1 MQIVSVMNQRVK
13 ISPAGIDAE
22 AFPKKPRRTANA
34 LCGGVISVI
43 QLILR

>member
-22 AFPKKPRRTANA
+22 AFPKK
-34 LCGGVISVI
+34 
-43 QLILR
+43 LIRPVGNTDSLQSC